1 MRVLV
6 TGARGFVGHHVVT
19 EFAAHGHEV
28 LALTRPEDCPQP
40 GPSDFLADICDAPAV
55 AAAVRDLRPEACLH
69 LAGIAFVPMGWSRP
83 ELVFEVNLVGTLN
96 LLEAFR
102 AHAPAARLLV
112 VSSSQ
117 IYGSAPSPEPLTE
130 EAPAAPDSLYGV
142 SKLAADLNSLLYARR
157 YGMPVMTAR
166 PCNHIGPG
174 QSTEFVASS
183 FAQQLV
189 AIAAGRRE
197 PVMKVGNLDSEREFM
212 DVRDVARAYRL
223 VIERGRA
230 GQAYNVSTGRFVRIG
245 YLLEK
250 LAEYAG
256 VRPRIEVDPA
266 RFRPTDVQ
274 PRLSAARIERDTGW
288 RPTFALE
295 QTLAD
300 IFAAAQR
307 AAGVS
312 PS

>member
-6 TGARGFVGHHVVT
+6 TGARGFVGHHVVA
-19 EFAAHGHEV
+19 ELAASGHD
-28 LALTRPEDCPQP
+28 AMAMARPEDCPQP
-40 GPSDFLADICDAPAV
+40 GPSDHLADICDAPAV
-55 AAAVRDLRPEACLH
+55 ADVVRRVQPDACLH

-102 AHAPAARLLV
+102 AHAPRARLLV
-112 VSSSQ
+112 VSSAQ
-117 IYGSAPSPEPLTE
+117 IYGNQPSARPLTE
-130 EAPAAPDSLYGV
+130 DAPAAPDSLYAV
-142 SKLAADLNSLLYARR
+142 SKLAADLNALLYARR
-157 YGMPVMTAR
+157 YDMPAMTAR

-174 QSTEFVASS
+174 QSAEFVASS
-183 FAQQLV
+183 FARQLV
-189 AIAAGRRE
+189 DIAAGRRDA
-197 PVMKVGNLDSEREFM
+197 VMKVGNLESEREFM

-223 VIERGRA
+223 VLERGRA
-230 GQAYNVSTGRFVRIG
+230 GRAYNISTGRFVRIG

-250 LAEYAG
+250 LSEYAG

-274 PRLSAARIERDTGW
+274 PHLSTARIEQDTGW

-307 AAGVS
+307 AGAS
-312 PS
+312 